1 MLPVLAGSDRSVG
14 NHAALEID
22 MKSPLATP
30 IDIKGRAVKNR
41 LGVAPMTRVT
51 AREDGRATE
60 TMARYYERFARGG
73 FGLVISE
80 GIYTDQA
87 FSQGYVF
94 QPGISDDEQAR
105 SWSPVVAGIQAHG
118 ALAVA
123 QIMHAGA
130 ISQGNRFRD
139 TTVGPSA
146 IQPKGKQMT
155 FYYGKDTY
163 AVPQPISDEQIAE
176 AIAGFGTS
184 AARAV
189 GIAGFD
195 AIEIHGANGY
205 LLDQFLTDYTNTRS
219 DRWGGSVR
227 ERTGLTLAV
236 LREVCEKVGAAVPV
250 GVRISQGKV
259 NDFHHKWQGGERDA
273 EVVFGSLADAGADFI
288 HVTEFEAWKPAFG
301 PSGPTLVQLAKK
313 YAPNAVVV
321 ANGSLHDV
329 ERANEVIAAGADIIT
344 FGRGALATPDLP
356 NRLAAKLPL
365 NDFDPAILGPIA
377 DIKESELAYEP
388 A

>member
-1 MLPVLAGSDRSVG
+1 
-14 NHAALEID
+14 
-22 MKSPLATP
+22 
-30 IDIKGRAVKNR
+30 
-41 LGVAPMTRVT
+41 
-51 AREDGRATE
+51 
-60 TMARYYERFARGG
+60 
-73 FGLVISE
+73 
-80 GIYTDQA
+80 
-87 FSQGYVF
+87 
-94 QPGISDDEQAR
+94 
-105 SWSPVVAGIQAHG
+105 
-118 ALAVA
+118 
-123 QIMHAGA
+123 
-130 ISQGNRFRD
+130 
-139 TTVGPSA
+139 
-146 IQPKGKQMT
+146 
-155 FYYGKDTY
+155 
-163 AVPQPISDEQIAE
+163 
-176 AIAGFGTS
+176 
-184 AARAV
+184 
-189 GIAGFD
+189 
-195 AIEIHGANGY
+195 
-205 LLDQFLTDYTNTRS
+205 
-219 DRWGGSVR
+219 
-227 ERTGLTLAV
+227 LTLAV

-301 PSGPTLVQLAKK
+301 ASGPTLVQLAKE